1 VSQDGPDMPVPASRV
16 RVRYADTDQMGVTY
30 HANYLV
36 WFEVGRTDWL
46 RHHGWTY
53 RDMEQDGIQLPVIE
67 AFCRYLVPARYD
79 DELEVHTRATLLT
92 PVRVRFDYEL
102 RVSASGTLSATG
114 YTVHAALGASG
125 RPCRL
130 PDRVRLVM
138 QPPREGALMGTLP
151 KARSGDPGTPQALR
165 KETVALTGTQVEAR
179 SRTTTAAGS

>member
-1 VSQDGPDMPVPASRV
+1 MSQDGPDMPVPASRV

-53 RDMEQDGIQLPVIE
+53 RDMEQEGIQLPVIE
-67 AFCRYLVPARYD
+67 AFCRYLAPARYD

-102 RVSASGTLSATG
+102 RVAGSGTLSATG
-114 YTVHAALGASG
+114 YTVHAALGPSG
-125 RPCRL
+125 KPCRL

-138 QPPREGALMGTLP
+138 QPPREGAL
-151 KARSGDPGTPQALR
+151 
-165 KETVALTGTQVEAR
+165 TGTRAETL
-179 SRTTTAAGS
+179 SPTTTAAGS